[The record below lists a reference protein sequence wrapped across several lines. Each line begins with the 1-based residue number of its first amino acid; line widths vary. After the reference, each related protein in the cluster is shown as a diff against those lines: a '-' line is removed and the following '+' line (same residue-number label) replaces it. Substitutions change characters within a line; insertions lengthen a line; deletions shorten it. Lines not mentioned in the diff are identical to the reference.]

1 MPPTA
6 LLASTPVP
14 PGAAA
19 QEKPSHEAQRLDS
32 QPLSQCLC
40 SGLQIVGFNLP
51 EVQEHRLRTM
61 GLFEG
66 QIVQLIKKSNP
77 VIIKVA
83 GARMALAREIAGG
96 VYVAPAADELQ

>member
-6 LLASTPVP
+6 MLAATPVP
-14 PGAAA
+14 PSAH
-19 QEKPSHEAQRLDS
+19 SLDS
-32 QPLSQCLC
+32 QPLSKVQPLSKDLC
-40 SGLQIVGFNLP
+40 SGLQIVGFDLP
-51 EVQEHRLRTM
+51 AVQEHRLRTM

-66 QIVQLIKKSNP
+66 QIVQLLKKSNP

-96 VYVAPAADELQ
+96 VHVASVSAATP

>member
-6 LLASTPVP
+6 MLAASPVP
-14 PGAAA
+14 PAAS
-19 QEKPSHEAQRLDS
+19 QLES
-32 QPLSQCLC
+32 QPLSNALPLSKGLC
-40 SGLQIVGFNLP
+40 SGLQIVGFDLP

-66 QIVQLIKKSNP
+66 QIVQLLKKSNP

-83 GARMALAREIAGG
+83 VARMALAREFASG
-96 VYVAPAADELQ
+96 VHVAPASAAAP